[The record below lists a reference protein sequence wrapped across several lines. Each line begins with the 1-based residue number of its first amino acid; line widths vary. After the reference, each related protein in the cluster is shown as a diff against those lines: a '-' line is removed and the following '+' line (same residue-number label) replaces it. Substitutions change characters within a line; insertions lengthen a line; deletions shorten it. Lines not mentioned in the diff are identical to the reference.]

1 MGDFGAYL
9 NGIDWGGGLLAGVA
23 VVTIGLA
30 INWFLQ
36 ASIDETLSVIPWLR
50 SRIALAIRHRQG
62 APTLSWICATC
73 HSLNDPATEFCYR
86 GCGKRADLEFEIAP
100 DEPTVQHVEA
110 TRRG

>member
-9 NGIDWGGGLLAGVA
+9 DSVDWGGGILAGIA
-23 VVTIGLA
+23 VVIVGLA

-36 ASIDETLSVIPWLR
+36 ASMDETLSVIPWLR
-50 SRIALAIRHRQG
+50 SRIADAIRNREG

-73 HSLNDPATEFCYR
+73 NSLNDPVAEYCYR
-86 GCGKRADLEFEIAP
+86 GCGARVDLEYEIPP